1 MREIVIIMFSLLPL
15 LGCSPSAVRPVSDHF
30 DGSHF
35 FNPTLPK
42 MFSPSMSDAFKMMSE
57 IRSVWPETVENT
69 AIPRLHEKP
78 GPNEV
83 AVTFVNHA
91 TFLIQMAGL
100 NILTD
105 PVWSNRASP
114 FGWYGP
120 ARVRKPGV
128 EFDDLPKIDV
138 ILISHNHYDHLDLD
152 TLQRLSQK
160 YSSTVLVPIGDKA
173 LVESAGFSD
182 VREFDWWESTEIGQ
196 GLKITFTP
204 TQHFSRR
211 GLFDLQKSLW
221 GSYLI
226 QGGGQSVYFSGDT
239 GYSIH
244 FAEIKKRLGAPDIAL
259 LGIGGYEPSWFM
271 QPIHLNPAEAVKAHN
286 DLGAKQSIAMH
297 FGTFQLSS
305 ESIDQPVADLKKA
318 LPKAGVPE
326 DRFVVLKE
334 GETRIYRDGST
345 DDKTLPTQ

>member
-1 MREIVIIMFSLLPL
+1 
-15 LGCSPSAVRPVSDHF
+15 
-30 DGSHF
+30 
-35 FNPTLPK
+35 
-42 MFSPSMSDAFKMMSE
+42 MSDAFKLMSE
-57 IRSVWPETVENT
+57 KRSAWPETVENT
-69 AIPRLHEKP
+69 AIPRLHEKL

-105 PVWSNRASP
+105 PVWSNRIGS
-114 FGWYGP
+114 FGWLGS

-128 EFDDLPKIDV
+128 AFDDLPRIDL

-152 TLQRLSQK
+152 TLKRLSHK
-160 YSSTVLVPIGDKA
+160 FSSTVLVPIGDKD
-173 LVESAGFSD
+173 LVESAGFTD
-182 VREFDWWESTEIGQ
+182 VRELDWWESTEIGP

-211 GLFDLQKSLW
+211 GFFDLQKSLW

-226 QGGGQSVYFSGDT
+226 QGGGQSVYLGGDT

-244 FAEIKKRLGAPDIAL
+244 FAEIKERLGAPDIAL
-259 LGIGGYEPSWFM
+259 LGIGSYEPRWFM
-271 QPIHLNPAEAVKAHN
+271 QPIHMNPAEAVKAQN
-286 DLGAKQSIAMH
+286 DLGAKLSIAMH

-318 LPKAGVPE
+318 LAKAGVPE
-326 DRFVVLKE
+326 DRFVVPKE

-345 DDKTLPTQ
+345 YDKTLPTQ

>member
-1 MREIVIIMFSLLPL
+1 
-15 LGCSPSAVRPVSDHF
+15 
-30 DGSHF
+30 
-35 FNPTLPK
+35 
-42 MFSPSMSDAFKMMSE
+42 MSE
-57 IRSVWPETVENT
+57 KRSAWPGPVENT
-69 AIPRLHEKP
+69 AIPRLHEKL

-105 PVWSNRASP
+105 PVWSDRIGS
-114 FGWYGP
+114 FGWLGSD
-120 ARVRKPGV
+120 RVRNPGV
-128 EFDDLPKIDV
+128 AFDDLPRIDL

-152 TLQRLSQK
+152 TLKRLSEK
-160 YSSTVLVPIGDKA
+160 FSPTVLVPIGDKD
-173 LVESAGFSD
+173 LVKSAGFTD
-182 VREFDWWESTEIGQ
+182 VRELDWWEDIEIGQ

-221 GSYLI
+221 GSYLV
-226 QGGGQSVYFSGDT
+226 QARGKRVYFGGDA

-244 FAEIKKRLGAPDIAL
+244 FAEIKERLGAPDIAL
-259 LGIGGYEPSWFM
+259 LGIGAYEPGWFM
-271 QPIHLNPAEAVKAHN
+271 QAIHMNPAEAVKAHN

-305 ESIDQPVADLKKA
+305 ESIDQPPADLKTA
-318 LPKAGVPE
+318 LAQEGVPE
-326 DRFVVLKE
+326 DRFVVPTE
-334 GETRIYRDGST
+334 GETRIYRYGST
-345 DDKTLPTQ
+345 YDKTPPTQ

>member
-1 MREIVIIMFSLLPL
+1 
-15 LGCSPSAVRPVSDHF
+15 
-30 DGSHF
+30 
-35 FNPTLPK
+35 
-42 MFSPSMSDAFKMMSE
+42 MSDAFKLMSE
-57 IRSVWPETVENT
+57 KRSAWPETVENT
-69 AIPRLHEKP
+69 AIPRLHEKL

-105 PVWSNRASP
+105 PVWSNRIGS
-114 FGWYGP
+114 FGWLGS

-128 EFDDLPKIDV
+128 AFDDLPRIDL

-152 TLQRLSQK
+152 TLKRLSQK
-160 YSSTVLVPIGDKA
+160 FSPTVLVPIGDKD
-173 LVESAGFSD
+173 LVESAGFTD
-182 VREFDWWESTEIGQ
+182 VRELDWWENIEIGQ

-226 QGGGQSVYFSGDT
+226 QGGGQSVYFGGDT

-244 FAEIKKRLGAPDIAL
+244 FAEIKKRLGASDIAL
-259 LGIGGYEPSWFM
+259 LGIGAYEPRWFM
-271 QPIHLNPAEAVKAHN
+271 QPIHMNPAEAVKADI

-297 FGTFQLSS
+297 FGTYQLSS
-305 ESIDQPVADLKKA
+305 ESIDQPPADLKTA
-318 LPKAGVPE
+318 LAKEGVPK
-326 DRFVVLKE
+326 DRFVVLTE
-334 GETRIYRDGST
+334 GETRIYRGGST
-345 DDKTLPTQ
+345 YDKTLPTQ